1 MNSMYQF
8 ISVVLCIVVF
18 GSAVAVTFGMLDI
31 NKRKEDAIVADAADK
46 ASIHSQMGMEKDDK
60 QYVQVNSNE
69 VYGSILAIADA
80 DDEVVVY
87 IGNARISDDDME
99 KIRNRKKNVVS
110 ELKEGSVQTI
120 TTDAFHTMTKI
131 SIFSRFTSKGFKIY
145 E

>member
-80 DDEVVVY
+80 DDGVVVY

-110 ELKEGSVQTI
+110 ELKRRLGA
-120 TTDAFHTMTKI
+120 DYNYRRI
-131 SIFSRFTSKGFKIY
+131 SYYDEDLNIQSIHFERI
-145 E
+145 

>member
-110 ELKEGSVQTI
+110 ELKRRLGA
-120 TTDAFHTMTKI
+120 DYNYRRI
-131 SIFSRFTSKGFKIY
+131 SYYDEDLNIQSIHFERI
-145 E
+145 